1 MREFSW
7 SNVKQH
13 SSYHRSN
20 TVKRLPVRRDFWN
33 WVFSSHGVCS
43 TAFLKSTKGTAAK
56 DIGRCKA
63 KSRKEVLW
71 SPLDFDVQL
80 VNCQCAKERRKAEQ
94 SSIVSPKII
103 YYLWFHGVFSVWT
116 APASSAW
123 IHHVV
128 VTATQTVKAGGRLGN
143 WTGWRRAGRVFGKS
157 LYALWMQR
165 CFLLLQQVP
174 SYVY

>member
-63 KSRKEVLW
+63 ESRKEVLW

-128 VTATQTVKAGGRLGN
+128 VTATQTVKAGGRETWKLN
-143 WTGWRRAGRVFGKS
+143 WMKTSR
-157 LYALWMQR
+157 
-165 CFLLLQQVP
+165 
-174 SYVY
+174 